1 MNKPKTDERDV
12 VCARIEFSDFSAYRK
27 CLMIFG
33 VSFHLQILT
42 NLLYDDNE
50 KDRKKN
56 VAITFKNKFDTMN
69 GTLSHWIE
77 PKWTERRRNEATD
90 YWERQSIFLYFHLPS
105 KKKRVAKR
113 KNIVFLLENID
124 IFFRFVSITRHYQFA
139 HLTERRTHTKRWHC
153 DKRRSNVIKNIDK
166 TCTAF
171 NNLHRETRAHTQFM

>member
-69 GTLSHWIE
+69 GTLSH
-77 PKWTERRRNEATD
+77 
-90 YWERQSIFLYFHLPS
+90 
-105 KKKRVAKR
+105 
-113 KNIVFLLENID
+113 
-124 IFFRFVSITRHYQFA
+124 
-139 HLTERRTHTKRWHC
+139 
-153 DKRRSNVIKNIDK
+153 
-166 TCTAF
+166 
-171 NNLHRETRAHTQFM
+171 